1 MYKGKLLTGA
11 VLSVFMAGAYGNACA
26 ADGTSDAVYS
36 LNPVVVTATR
46 YEKSDAEIPAATQTF
61 TEEQIEQTG
70 ADNLQVALQYLD
82 GVIDAGMG
90 PNGTSVSSMT
100 TKNVIRG
107 VSNGTVVM
115 INGTPINWRTNYN
128 LENIPTSAVER
139 VEVVRGGGAVLY
151 GSQATGGV
159 INIITKKTLPNEVK
173 VGLGNKGR
181 QEYAVTAN
189 AGDLSIAY
197 TYNKWG
203 KLGYVSSSDSSIKP
217 DRTRVPVEM
226 KQRFFGSEKND
237 FLATYKLNDH
247 ADFLYNHNE
256 SASRWA
262 YTYTGITDPD
272 YEDINDHPRYIRR
285 YENDKDF
292 LQFNFHGLDGISGH
306 VFYNYNT
313 LKTHGTDYY
322 SSTGKKYAAPKA
334 VRGQEKNKTYGYD
347 VQKVWDGNPDQT
359 FLIGTSLVRETF
371 ENETSD
377 TGRNIISAFGS
388 WERNLTAKDVL
399 TLSGRGTWTTGGIQN
414 FHNFSGQTQYLHKLD
429 NTQSL
434 YASVG
439 QSFVL
444 PTFSQMYSRE
454 QAGGIS
460 NIIGNP
466 DLKPQKGLHY
476 EAGWKKEETNRQ
488 YKVALFTEKIDDNIS
503 YSGTSR
509 RWYAI
514 NEDFKNHGIEASI
527 RGQED
532 NGFTWHAG
540 LTWQDPKSKQT
551 TEKTSAK
558 RYWDRSYGRI
568 LLTGGV
574 GYEKEKW
581 TTALNFS
588 YLADRVQS
596 PTAAH
601 SHSVK
606 PYLLTSMT
614 VKYSP
619 NKSSD
624 IMLAIDNLLNRK
636 DIVSHT
642 TSDYYATQETSS
654 CRTAINSKG
663 EAEEIRNS
671 ESKKGHRRKIGV
683 LFMWGKWGRA
693 LAARGKIELAPL
705 VIPER

>member
-1 MYKGKLLTGA
+1 MYKAKLLTRA
-11 VLSVFMAGAYGNACA
+11 VLSVFMAGAYGNASA

-203 KLGYVSSSDSSIKP
+203 KLRYVSSSDSSIKP
-217 DRTRVPVEM
+217 DKTRVPVEM

-272 YEDINDHPRYIRR
+272 YEDMNDHPRYIRR

-414 FHNFSGQTQYLHKLD
+414 FHNFSGQAQYLHKLD

-503 YSGTSR
+503 YSGTSG

-596 PTAAH
+596 PLAAH

-642 TSDYYATQETSS
+642 TSDYYATP
-654 CRTAINSKG
+654 
-663 EAEEIRNS
+663 RNFILS
-671 ESKKGHRRKIGV
+671 YRYK
-683 LFMWGKWGRA
+683 F
-693 LAARGKIELAPL
+693 
-705 VIPER
+705 

>member
-11 VLSVFMAGAYGNACA
+11 VLSVFMAGAYGNASA

-217 DRTRVPVEM
+217 DKTRVPVEM

-272 YEDINDHPRYIRR
+272 YEDMNDHPRYIRR

-313 LKTHGTDYY
+313 LKTHYTDYY

-414 FHNFSGQTQYLHKLD
+414 FHNFSGQAQYLHKLD

-503 YSGTSR
+503 YSGTSG

-642 TSDYYATQETSS
+642 TSDYYATP
-654 CRTAINSKG
+654 
-663 EAEEIRNS
+663 RNLILS
-671 ESKKGHRRKIGV
+671 YRYK
-683 LFMWGKWGRA
+683 F
-693 LAARGKIELAPL
+693 
-705 VIPER
+705 

>member
-217 DRTRVPVEM
+217 DKTRVPVEM

-272 YEDINDHPRYIRR
+272 YEDMNDHPCYIRR

-388 WERNLTAKDVL
+388 WERNLTAEDVL

-414 FHNFSGQTQYLHKLD
+414 FHNFSGQAQYLHKLD

-503 YSGTSR
+503 YSGTSG

-596 PTAAH
+596 PPAAH

-642 TSDYYATQETSS
+642 TSDYYATP
-654 CRTAINSKG
+654 
-663 EAEEIRNS
+663 RNFILS
-671 ESKKGHRRKIGV
+671 YRYK
-683 LFMWGKWGRA
+683 F
-693 LAARGKIELAPL
+693 
-705 VIPER
+705 

>member
-11 VLSVFMAGAYGNACA
+11 VLSVFMAGAYGNASA

-217 DRTRVPVEM
+217 EKTRVPVEM

-247 ADFLYNHNE
+247 ADFLYNHDE

-272 YEDINDHPRYIRR
+272 YEDMNDHPRYIRR

-313 LKTHGTDYY
+313 LKIHGTDYY

-414 FHNFSGQTQYLHKLD
+414 FHNFSGQAQYLHKLD

-503 YSGTSR
+503 YSGTSG

-568 LLTGGV
+568 LLTGRRRLRKREMDHSPQLLLPRRPRPV
-574 GYEKEKW
+574 AACCPFPQRETIPPDQHDREI
-581 TTALNFS
+581 
-588 YLADRVQS
+588 LAKQIQRHHARHRQ
-596 PTAAH
+596 PPEPQRH
-601 SHSVK
+601 RLPHHQR
-606 PYLLTSMT
+606 LLRD
-614 VKYSP
+614 P
-619 NKSSD
+619 
-624 IMLAIDNLLNRK
+624 
-636 DIVSHT
+636 
-642 TSDYYATQETSS
+642 
-654 CRTAINSKG
+654 
-663 EAEEIRNS
+663 
-671 ESKKGHRRKIGV
+671 KKLHPV
-683 LFMWGKWGRA
+683 V
-693 LAARGKIELAPL
+693 PL
-705 VIPER
+705 

>member
-82 GVIDAGMG
+82 GVIDDGMG

-217 DRTRVPVEM
+217 DKTRVPVEM

-272 YEDINDHPRYIRR
+272 YEDMNDHPRYIRR

-292 LQFNFHGLDGISGH
+292 LQFNFHGLDGISSH

-334 VRGQEKNKTYGYD
+334 VRSQEKNKTYGYD

-414 FHNFSGQTQYLHKLD
+414 FHNFSGQAQYLHKLD

-503 YSGTSR
+503 YSGTSG

-596 PTAAH
+596 PLAAH

-642 TSDYYATQETSS
+642 TSDYYATP
-654 CRTAINSKG
+654 
-663 EAEEIRNS
+663 RNFILS
-671 ESKKGHRRKIGV
+671 YRYK
-683 LFMWGKWGRA
+683 F
-693 LAARGKIELAPL
+693 
-705 VIPER
+705 

>member
-11 VLSVFMAGAYGNACA
+11 VLSVFMAGAYGNASA

-46 YEKSDAEIPAATQTF
+46 YEKSDADIPAATQTF

-217 DRTRVPVEM
+217 DKTRVPVEM

-272 YEDINDHPRYIRR
+272 YEDMNDHPRYIRR

-414 FHNFSGQTQYLHKLD
+414 FHNFSGQAQYLHKLD

-503 YSGTSR
+503 YSGTSG

-596 PTAAH
+596 PLAAH

-642 TSDYYATQETSS
+642 TSDYYATP
-654 CRTAINSKG
+654 
-663 EAEEIRNS
+663 RNFILS
-671 ESKKGHRRKIGV
+671 YRYK
-683 LFMWGKWGRA
+683 F
-693 LAARGKIELAPL
+693 
-705 VIPER
+705 

>member
-46 YEKSDAEIPAATQTF
+46 YEKSDADIPAATQTF

-217 DRTRVPVEM
+217 DKTRVPVEM

-272 YEDINDHPRYIRR
+272 YEDMNDHPRYIRR

-414 FHNFSGQTQYLHKLD
+414 FHNFSGQAQYLHKLD

-503 YSGTSR
+503 YSGTSG

-642 TSDYYATQETSS
+642 TSDYYATP
-654 CRTAINSKG
+654 
-663 EAEEIRNS
+663 RNFILS
-671 ESKKGHRRKIGV
+671 YRYK
-683 LFMWGKWGRA
+683 F
-693 LAARGKIELAPL
+693 
-705 VIPER
+705 

>member
-217 DRTRVPVEM
+217 DKTRVPVEM

-272 YEDINDHPRYIRR
+272 YEDMNDHPRYIRR

-414 FHNFSGQTQYLHKLD
+414 FHNFSGQAQYLHKLD

-503 YSGTSR
+503 YSGTSGL
-509 RWYAI
+509 WYAI

-596 PTAAH
+596 PSAAH

-642 TSDYYATQETSS
+642 TSDYYATP
-654 CRTAINSKG
+654 
-663 EAEEIRNS
+663 RNFILS
-671 ESKKGHRRKIGV
+671 YRYK
-683 LFMWGKWGRA
+683 F
-693 LAARGKIELAPL
+693 
-705 VIPER
+705 

>member
-46 YEKSDAEIPAATQTF
+46 YEKSDADIPAATQTF

-217 DRTRVPVEM
+217 DKTRVPVEM

-256 SASRWA
+256 SASHWA
-262 YTYTGITDPD
+262 YTYTSITDPD
-272 YEDINDHPRYIRR
+272 YEDMNDHPRYIRR

-414 FHNFSGQTQYLHKLD
+414 FHNFSGQAQYLHKLD

-503 YSGTSR
+503 YSGTSG

-596 PTAAH
+596 PLAAH

-642 TSDYYATQETSS
+642 TSDYYATP
-654 CRTAINSKG
+654 
-663 EAEEIRNS
+663 RNFILS
-671 ESKKGHRRKIGV
+671 YRYK
-683 LFMWGKWGRA
+683 F
-693 LAARGKIELAPL
+693 
-705 VIPER
+705 

>member
-217 DRTRVPVEM
+217 DKTRVLVEM

-272 YEDINDHPRYIRR
+272 YEDMNDHPRYIRR

-414 FHNFSGQTQYLHKLD
+414 FHNFSGQAQYLHKLD

-503 YSGTSR
+503 YSGTSG

-596 PTAAH
+596 PLAAH

-624 IMLAIDNLLNRK
+624 IMLAIDNLLNHK

-642 TSDYYATQETSS
+642 TSDYYATP
-654 CRTAINSKG
+654 
-663 EAEEIRNS
+663 RNFILS
-671 ESKKGHRRKIGV
+671 YRYK
-683 LFMWGKWGRA
+683 F
-693 LAARGKIELAPL
+693 
-705 VIPER
+705 

>member
-1 MYKGKLLTGA
+1 
-11 VLSVFMAGAYGNACA
+11 MAGAYGNACA

-217 DRTRVPVEM
+217 DKTRVPVEM

-247 ADFLYNHNE
+247 ADLLYNHNE

-272 YEDINDHPRYIRR
+272 YEDMNDHPRYIRR

-347 VQKVWDGNPDQT
+347 VQKVWDGNPDKT

-414 FHNFSGQTQYLHKLD
+414 FHNFSGQAQYLHKLD

-503 YSGTSR
+503 YSGTSG

-596 PTAAH
+596 PLAAH

-642 TSDYYATQETSS
+642 TSDYYATP
-654 CRTAINSKG
+654 
-663 EAEEIRNS
+663 RNFILS
-671 ESKKGHRRKIGV
+671 YRYK
-683 LFMWGKWGRA
+683 F
-693 LAARGKIELAPL
+693 
-705 VIPER
+705 

>member
-1 MYKGKLLTGA
+1 MYKGRLLTGA

-217 DRTRVPVEM
+217 DKTRVPVEM

-272 YEDINDHPRYIRR
+272 YEDMNDHPRYIRR

-414 FHNFSGQTQYLHKLD
+414 FHNFSGQAQYLHKLD

-503 YSGTSR
+503 YSGTSG

-596 PTAAH
+596 PLAAH

-642 TSDYYATQETSS
+642 TSDYYATP
-654 CRTAINSKG
+654 
-663 EAEEIRNS
+663 RNFILS
-671 ESKKGHRRKIGV
+671 YRYK
-683 LFMWGKWGRA
+683 F
-693 LAARGKIELAPL
+693 
-705 VIPER
+705 

>member
-203 KLGYVSSSDSSIKP
+203 ELGYVSSSDFSIKP
-217 DRTRVPVEM
+217 DKTRVPVEM

-272 YEDINDHPRYIRR
+272 YEDMNDHPRYIRR

-388 WERNLTAKDVL
+388 WEKNLTAKDVL

-414 FHNFSGQTQYLHKLD
+414 FHNFSGQAQYLHKLD
-429 NTQSL
+429 NAQSL

-503 YSGTSR
+503 YSGTSG

-514 NEDFKNHGIEASI
+514 NEDFKNHGIEVSI

-596 PTAAH
+596 PLAAH

-642 TSDYYATQETSS
+642 TSDYYATP
-654 CRTAINSKG
+654 
-663 EAEEIRNS
+663 RNFILS
-671 ESKKGHRRKIGV
+671 YRYK
-683 LFMWGKWGRA
+683 F
-693 LAARGKIELAPL
+693 
-705 VIPER
+705 

>member
-1 MYKGKLLTGA
+1 MKKKYIAASLAAL
-11 VLSVFMAGAYGNACA
+11 CA
-26 ADGTSDAVYS
+26 AGGAMTVHAEDMPVYT
-36 LNPVVVTATR
+36 LDQVVVTATR

-217 DRTRVPVEM
+217 DKTRVPVEM

-272 YEDINDHPRYIRR
+272 YEDMNDHPRYIRR

-414 FHNFSGQTQYLHKLD
+414 FHNFSGQAQYLHKLD

-503 YSGTSR
+503 YSGTSG

-596 PTAAH
+596 PLAAH

-642 TSDYYATQETSS
+642 TSDYYATP
-654 CRTAINSKG
+654 
-663 EAEEIRNS
+663 RNFILS
-671 ESKKGHRRKIGV
+671 YRYK
-683 LFMWGKWGRA
+683 F
-693 LAARGKIELAPL
+693 
-705 VIPER
+705 

>member
-11 VLSVFMAGAYGNACA
+11 VLSVFMAGAYGNASA

-217 DRTRVPVEM
+217 EKTRVPVEM

-247 ADFLYNHNE
+247 ADFLYNHDE

-272 YEDINDHPRYIRR
+272 YEDMNDHPRYIRR

-414 FHNFSGQTQYLHKLD
+414 FHNFSGQAQYLHKLD

-488 YKVALFTEKIDDNIS
+488 YKVALFTEKINDNIS
-503 YSGTSR
+503 YSGTSG

-596 PTAAH
+596 PLAAH

-642 TSDYYATQETSS
+642 TSDYYATP
-654 CRTAINSKG
+654 
-663 EAEEIRNS
+663 RNFILS
-671 ESKKGHRRKIGV
+671 YRYK
-683 LFMWGKWGRA
+683 F
-693 LAARGKIELAPL
+693 
-705 VIPER
+705 

>member
-217 DRTRVPVEM
+217 DKTRVPVEM

-272 YEDINDHPRYIRR
+272 YEDMNDHLRYIRR

-414 FHNFSGQTQYLHKLD
+414 FHNFSGQAQYLHKLD

-503 YSGTSR
+503 YSGTSG
-509 RWYAI
+509 RWYTI

-596 PTAAH
+596 PLAAH

-642 TSDYYATQETSS
+642 TSDYYATP
-654 CRTAINSKG
+654 
-663 EAEEIRNS
+663 RNFILS
-671 ESKKGHRRKIGV
+671 YRYK
-683 LFMWGKWGRA
+683 F
-693 LAARGKIELAPL
+693 
-705 VIPER
+705 

>member
-1 MYKGKLLTGA
+1 MYKEKLLTGA
-11 VLSVFMAGAYGNACA
+11 VLSVFMAGAYGNASA

-217 DRTRVPVEM
+217 EKTRVPVEM

-247 ADFLYNHNE
+247 ADFLYNHDE

-272 YEDINDHPRYIRR
+272 YEDMNDHPRYIRR

-414 FHNFSGQTQYLHKLD
+414 FHNFSGQAQYLHKLD

-503 YSGTSR
+503 YSGTSG

-596 PTAAH
+596 PLAAH

-642 TSDYYATQETSS
+642 TSDYYATP
-654 CRTAINSKG
+654 
-663 EAEEIRNS
+663 RNLILS
-671 ESKKGHRRKIGV
+671 YRYK
-683 LFMWGKWGRA
+683 F
-693 LAARGKIELAPL
+693 
-705 VIPER
+705 

>member
-61 TEEQIEQTG
+61 TEEQIEWTG

-642 TSDYYATQETSS
+642 TSDYYATP
-654 CRTAINSKG
+654 
-663 EAEEIRNS
+663 RNFILS
-671 ESKKGHRRKIGV
+671 YRYK
-683 LFMWGKWGRA
+683 F
-693 LAARGKIELAPL
+693 
-705 VIPER
+705 

>member
-1 MYKGKLLTGA
+1 MYKEKLLTGA
-11 VLSVFMAGAYGNACA
+11 VLSVFMAGAYGNASA

-217 DRTRVPVEM
+217 EKTRVPVEM

-247 ADFLYNHNE
+247 ADFLYNHDE

-272 YEDINDHPRYIRR
+272 YEDMNDHPRYIRR

-414 FHNFSGQTQYLHKLD
+414 FHNFSGQAQYLHKLD

-488 YKVALFTEKIDDNIS
+488 YKVALFTLKIDDNIS
-503 YSGTSR
+503 YSGTSG

-596 PTAAH
+596 PLAAH

-642 TSDYYATQETSS
+642 TSDYYATP
-654 CRTAINSKG
+654 
-663 EAEEIRNS
+663 RNLILS
-671 ESKKGHRRKIGV
+671 YRYK
-683 LFMWGKWGRA
+683 F
-693 LAARGKIELAPL
+693 
-705 VIPER
+705 

>member
-11 VLSVFMAGAYGNACA
+11 VLSVFMAGAYGNASA

-217 DRTRVPVEM
+217 EKTRVPVEM

-247 ADFLYNHNE
+247 ADFLYNHDE

-262 YTYTGITDPD
+262 YIYTGITDPD
-272 YEDINDHPRYIRR
+272 YEDMNDHPRYIRR

-414 FHNFSGQTQYLHKLD
+414 FHNFSGQAQYLHKLD

-503 YSGTSR
+503 YSGTSG

-596 PTAAH
+596 PLAAH

-642 TSDYYATQETSS
+642 TSDYYATP
-654 CRTAINSKG
+654 
-663 EAEEIRNS
+663 RNFILS
-671 ESKKGHRRKIGV
+671 YRYK
-683 LFMWGKWGRA
+683 F
-693 LAARGKIELAPL
+693 
-705 VIPER
+705 

>member
-217 DRTRVPVEM
+217 DKTRVPVEM

-272 YEDINDHPRYIRR
+272 YEDMNDHPRYIRR

-388 WERNLTAKDVL
+388 WERNLMAKDVL

-414 FHNFSGQTQYLHKLD
+414 FHNFSGQAQYLHKLD

-503 YSGTSR
+503 YSGTSG

-596 PTAAH
+596 PLAAH

-642 TSDYYATQETSS
+642 TSDYYATP
-654 CRTAINSKG
+654 
-663 EAEEIRNS
+663 RNFILS
-671 ESKKGHRRKIGV
+671 YRYK
-683 LFMWGKWGRA
+683 F
-693 LAARGKIELAPL
+693 
-705 VIPER
+705 

>member
-128 LENIPTSAVER
+128 LENIPTSYVER

-181 QEYAVTAN
+181 LEYAVAAN

-217 DRTRVPVEM
+217 DKTRVPVEM

-272 YEDINDHPRYIRR
+272 YEDMNDHPRYIRR

-414 FHNFSGQTQYLHKLD
+414 FHNFSGQAQYLHKLD

-503 YSGTSR
+503 YSGTSG

-596 PTAAH
+596 PLAAH

-642 TSDYYATQETSS
+642 TSDYYATP
-654 CRTAINSKG
+654 
-663 EAEEIRNS
+663 RNFILS
-671 ESKKGHRRKIGV
+671 YRYK
-683 LFMWGKWGRA
+683 F
-693 LAARGKIELAPL
+693 
-705 VIPER
+705 

>member
-181 QEYAVTAN
+181 QEYAVAAN

-217 DRTRVPVEM
+217 DETRVPVEM

-272 YEDINDHPRYIRR
+272 YEDMNDHPRYIRR

-322 SSTGKKYAAPKA
+322 SSTGNQYAAPKA

-414 FHNFSGQTQYLHKLD
+414 FHNFSGQAQYLHKLD

-503 YSGTSR
+503 YSGTSG

-596 PTAAH
+596 PLAAH

-642 TSDYYATQETSS
+642 TSDYYATP
-654 CRTAINSKG
+654 
-663 EAEEIRNS
+663 RNFILS
-671 ESKKGHRRKIGV
+671 YRYK
-683 LFMWGKWGRA
+683 F
-693 LAARGKIELAPL
+693 
-705 VIPER
+705 

>member
-1 MYKGKLLTGA
+1 MYKEKLLTGA

-217 DRTRVPVEM
+217 DKTRVPVEI

-272 YEDINDHPRYIRR
+272 YEDMNDHPRYIRR

-414 FHNFSGQTQYLHKLD
+414 FHNFSGQAQYLHKLD

-503 YSGTSR
+503 YSGTSG

-596 PTAAH
+596 PLAAH

-642 TSDYYATQETSS
+642 TSDYYATP
-654 CRTAINSKG
+654 
-663 EAEEIRNS
+663 RNFILS
-671 ESKKGHRRKIGV
+671 YRYK
-683 LFMWGKWGRA
+683 F
-693 LAARGKIELAPL
+693 
-705 VIPER
+705 

>member
-217 DRTRVPVEM
+217 DKTRVPVEM

-256 SASRWA
+256 SASRWE

-272 YEDINDHPRYIRR
+272 YEDMNDHPRYIRR

-292 LQFNFHGLDGISGH
+292 LQFNFHGLDGIRGH

-414 FHNFSGQTQYLHKLD
+414 FHNFSGQAQYLHKLD

-503 YSGTSR
+503 YSGTSG

-596 PTAAH
+596 PLAAH

-642 TSDYYATQETSS
+642 TSDYYATP
-654 CRTAINSKG
+654 
-663 EAEEIRNS
+663 RNFILS
-671 ESKKGHRRKIGV
+671 YRYK
-683 LFMWGKWGRA
+683 F
-693 LAARGKIELAPL
+693 
-705 VIPER
+705 

>member
-11 VLSVFMAGAYGNACA
+11 VLSVFMAGAYGNASA

-90 PNGTSVSSMT
+90 PNGTSLSSMT

-217 DRTRVPVEM
+217 EKTRVPVEM

-247 ADFLYNHNE
+247 ADFLYNHDE

-272 YEDINDHPRYIRR
+272 YEDMNDHPRYIRR

-414 FHNFSGQTQYLHKLD
+414 FHNFSGQAQYLHKLD

-488 YKVALFTEKIDDNIS
+488 YKVALFTQKIDDNIS
-503 YSGTSR
+503 YSGTSG

-596 PTAAH
+596 PLAAH

-642 TSDYYATQETSS
+642 TSDYYATP
-654 CRTAINSKG
+654 
-663 EAEEIRNS
+663 RNLILS
-671 ESKKGHRRKIGV
+671 YRYK
-683 LFMWGKWGRA
+683 F
-693 LAARGKIELAPL
+693 
-705 VIPER
+705 

>member
-11 VLSVFMAGAYGNACA
+11 VLSVFMAGAYGNASA

-217 DRTRVPVEM
+217 DKTRVPVEM

-272 YEDINDHPRYIRR
+272 YEDMNDHPRYIRR

-414 FHNFSGQTQYLHKLD
+414 FHNFSGQAQYLHKLD

-503 YSGTSR
+503 YSGTSG

-596 PTAAH
+596 PLAAH

-642 TSDYYATQETSS
+642 TSDYYATP
-654 CRTAINSKG
+654 
-663 EAEEIRNS
+663 RNFILS
-671 ESKKGHRRKIGV
+671 YRYK
-683 LFMWGKWGRA
+683 F
-693 LAARGKIELAPL
+693 
-705 VIPER
+705 

>member
-26 ADGTSDAVYS
+26 ADGPSDAVYS

-90 PNGTSVSSMT
+90 PNGTSISSMT

-217 DRTRVPVEM
+217 DKTRVPVEM

-272 YEDINDHPRYIRR
+272 YEDMNDHPRYIRR

-322 SSTGKKYAAPKA
+322 SSTGKKYASPKA

-414 FHNFSGQTQYLHKLD
+414 FHNFSGQAQYLHKLD

-503 YSGTSR
+503 YSGTSG

-596 PTAAH
+596 PLAAH

-642 TSDYYATQETSS
+642 TSDYYATP
-654 CRTAINSKG
+654 
-663 EAEEIRNS
+663 RNFILS
-671 ESKKGHRRKIGV
+671 YRYK
-683 LFMWGKWGRA
+683 F
-693 LAARGKIELAPL
+693 
-705 VIPER
+705 

>member
-46 YEKSDAEIPAATQTF
+46 YEKSDADIPAATQTF

-217 DRTRVPVEM
+217 DKTRVPVEM

-256 SASRWA
+256 SASHWA

-272 YEDINDHPRYIRR
+272 YEDMNDHPRYIRR

-414 FHNFSGQTQYLHKLD
+414 FHNFSGQAQYLHKLD

-503 YSGTSR
+503 YSGTSG

-642 TSDYYATQETSS
+642 TSDYYATP
-654 CRTAINSKG
+654 
-663 EAEEIRNS
+663 RNFILS
-671 ESKKGHRRKIGV
+671 YRYK
-683 LFMWGKWGRA
+683 F
-693 LAARGKIELAPL
+693 
-705 VIPER
+705 

>member
-11 VLSVFMAGAYGNACA
+11 VLSVFMAGAYGNASA

-217 DRTRVPVEM
+217 EKTRVPVEM

-247 ADFLYNHNE
+247 ADFLYNHDE

-272 YEDINDHPRYIRR
+272 YEDMNDHPRYIRR

-414 FHNFSGQTQYLHKLD
+414 FHNFSGQAQYLHKLD

-503 YSGTSR
+503 YSRTSG

-596 PTAAH
+596 PLAAH

-642 TSDYYATQETSS
+642 TSDYYATP
-654 CRTAINSKG
+654 
-663 EAEEIRNS
+663 RNFILS
-671 ESKKGHRRKIGV
+671 YRYK
-683 LFMWGKWGRA
+683 F
-693 LAARGKIELAPL
+693 
-705 VIPER
+705 

>member
-217 DRTRVPVEM
+217 DKTRVPVEM

-272 YEDINDHPRYIRR
+272 YEDMNDHPRYIRR

-347 VQKVWDGNPDQT
+347 VQKVWDGNPQT

-414 FHNFSGQTQYLHKLD
+414 FHNFSGQAQYLHKLD

-503 YSGTSR
+503 YSGTSG

-596 PTAAH
+596 PLAAH

-642 TSDYYATQETSS
+642 TSDYYATP
-654 CRTAINSKG
+654 
-663 EAEEIRNS
+663 RNFILS
-671 ESKKGHRRKIGV
+671 YRYK
-683 LFMWGKWGRA
+683 F
-693 LAARGKIELAPL
+693 
-705 VIPER
+705 

>member
-217 DRTRVPVEM
+217 DKTRVPVEM

-272 YEDINDHPRYIRR
+272 YEDMNDHPRYIRR

-414 FHNFSGQTQYLHKLD
+414 FHNFSGQAQYLHKLD

-444 PTFSQMYSRE
+444 PTFSQLYSRE

-503 YSGTSR
+503 FSGTSG

-540 LTWQDPKSKQT
+540 LTWQNPKSKQT

-642 TSDYYATQETSS
+642 TSDYYATP
-654 CRTAINSKG
+654 
-663 EAEEIRNS
+663 RNLILS
-671 ESKKGHRRKIGV
+671 YRYK
-683 LFMWGKWGRA
+683 F
-693 LAARGKIELAPL
+693 
-705 VIPER
+705 

>member
-217 DRTRVPVEM
+217 DSTRVPVEM

-414 FHNFSGQTQYLHKLD
+414 FHNFSGQAQYLHKLD

-642 TSDYYATQETSS
+642 TSDYYATP
-654 CRTAINSKG
+654 
-663 EAEEIRNS
+663 RNFILS
-671 ESKKGHRRKIGV
+671 YRYK
-683 LFMWGKWGRA
+683 F
-693 LAARGKIELAPL
+693 
-705 VIPER
+705 

>member
-46 YEKSDAEIPAATQTF
+46 DEKSDAEIPAATQTF

-217 DRTRVPVEM
+217 DKTRVPVEM
-226 KQRFFGSEKND
+226 KQRLFGSEKND

-272 YEDINDHPRYIRR
+272 YEDMNDHPRYIRR

-414 FHNFSGQTQYLHKLD
+414 FHNFSGQAQYLHKLD

-503 YSGTSR
+503 YSGTSG

-596 PTAAH
+596 PLAAH

-642 TSDYYATQETSS
+642 TSDYYATP
-654 CRTAINSKG
+654 
-663 EAEEIRNS
+663 RNFILS
-671 ESKKGHRRKIGV
+671 YRYK
-683 LFMWGKWGRA
+683 F
-693 LAARGKIELAPL
+693 
-705 VIPER
+705 

>member
-173 VGLGNKGR
+173 IGLGNKGR

-203 KLGYVSSSDSSIKP
+203 ELGYVSSSDFSIKP
-217 DRTRVPVEM
+217 DKTRVPVEM

-272 YEDINDHPRYIRR
+272 YEDMNDHPRYIRR

-388 WERNLTAKDVL
+388 WEKNLTAKDVL

-414 FHNFSGQTQYLHKLD
+414 FHNFSGQAQYLHKLD
-429 NTQSL
+429 NAQSL

-503 YSGTSR
+503 YSGTSG

-514 NEDFKNHGIEASI
+514 NEDFKNHGIEVSI

-596 PTAAH
+596 PSAAH

-642 TSDYYATQETSS
+642 TSDYYATP
-654 CRTAINSKG
+654 
-663 EAEEIRNS
+663 RNLILS
-671 ESKKGHRRKIGV
+671 YRYK
-683 LFMWGKWGRA
+683 F
-693 LAARGKIELAPL
+693 
-705 VIPER
+705 

>member
-82 GVIDAGMG
+82 GVINAGMG

-217 DRTRVPVEM
+217 DGTRVPVEM

-414 FHNFSGQTQYLHKLD
+414 FHNFSGQAQYLHKLD

-642 TSDYYATQETSS
+642 TSDYYATP
-654 CRTAINSKG
+654 
-663 EAEEIRNS
+663 RNFILS
-671 ESKKGHRRKIGV
+671 YRYK
-683 LFMWGKWGRA
+683 F
-693 LAARGKIELAPL
+693 
-705 VIPER
+705 

>member
-90 PNGTSVSSMT
+90 PNGTSLSSMT

-217 DRTRVPVEM
+217 DKTRVPVEM

-272 YEDINDHPRYIRR
+272 YEDMNDHPRYIRR

-414 FHNFSGQTQYLHKLD
+414 FHNFSGQAQYLHKLD

-439 QSFVL
+439 PSFVL

-503 YSGTSR
+503 YSGTSG

-581 TTALNFS
+581 TTALTFS

-596 PTAAH
+596 PLAAH

-642 TSDYYATQETSS
+642 TSDYYATP
-654 CRTAINSKG
+654 
-663 EAEEIRNS
+663 RNFILS
-671 ESKKGHRRKIGV
+671 YRYK
-683 LFMWGKWGRA
+683 F
-693 LAARGKIELAPL
+693 
-705 VIPER
+705 

>member
-217 DRTRVPVEM
+217 DKTRVPVEM

-256 SASRWA
+256 SASRWD

-272 YEDINDHPRYIRR
+272 YEDMNDHPRYIRR

-292 LQFNFHGLDGISGH
+292 LQFNFHGLDGIRGH

-414 FHNFSGQTQYLHKLD
+414 FHNFSGQAQYLHKLD

-503 YSGTSR
+503 YSDTSG

-596 PTAAH
+596 PLAAH

-642 TSDYYATQETSS
+642 TSDYYATP
-654 CRTAINSKG
+654 
-663 EAEEIRNS
+663 RNFILS
-671 ESKKGHRRKIGV
+671 YRYK
-683 LFMWGKWGRA
+683 F
-693 LAARGKIELAPL
+693 
-705 VIPER
+705 

>member
-217 DRTRVPVEM
+217 DKTRVPVEM

-272 YEDINDHPRYIRR
+272 YEDMNDHPRYIRR

-414 FHNFSGQTQYLHKLD
+414 FHNFSGQAQYLHKLD

-503 YSGTSR
+503 YSGTSG

-514 NEDFKNHGIEASI
+514 NEDFKNHGIEVSI

-642 TSDYYATQETSS
+642 TSDYYATP
-654 CRTAINSKG
+654 
-663 EAEEIRNS
+663 RNLILS
-671 ESKKGHRRKIGV
+671 YRYK
-683 LFMWGKWGRA
+683 F
-693 LAARGKIELAPL
+693 
-705 VIPER
+705 

>member
-1 MYKGKLLTGA
+1 MYKGELLTGA
-11 VLSVFMAGAYGNACA
+11 VLSVFMAGAYGNASA

-217 DRTRVPVEM
+217 EKTRVPVEM

-247 ADFLYNHNE
+247 ADFLYNHDE

-272 YEDINDHPRYIRR
+272 YEDMNDHPRYIRR

-347 VQKVWDGNPDQT
+347 VQKVWNPDQT

-414 FHNFSGQTQYLHKLD
+414 FHNFSGQAQYLHKLD

-503 YSGTSR
+503 YSGTSG

-596 PTAAH
+596 PLAAH

-642 TSDYYATQETSS
+642 TSDYYATP
-654 CRTAINSKG
+654 
-663 EAEEIRNS
+663 RNFILS
-671 ESKKGHRRKIGV
+671 YRYK
-683 LFMWGKWGRA
+683 F
-693 LAARGKIELAPL
+693 
-705 VIPER
+705 